1 MKLDAKLSAY
11 LGAELTQ
18 QMEEGKASA
27 EAAVRAREKLGLL
40 FRALAAYLPRG
51 LQARSVELA
60 KGVKIEA
67 AILLVDVSGF
77 TTLSE
82 RLSRTGKEGAEEVTG
97 IINGYFSPLIKIA
110 AKYGGDLVRFG
121 GDSITVIFEI
131 QSGET
136 ASKERRALQAAHDM
150 SEFVKN
156 FAEVKTSI
164 GSFPVGLHLA
174 LHTGSFTACQVG
186 QARDGM
192 QYLLA
197 GQAAA
202 VAAELEEEA
211 LSGEIIIS
219 QAIFDLLKSE
229 IKTEPKKNG
238 MYRLTGLQSAAIPGS
253 EQVEKEEQDPAV
265 LAHKIQTLAGY
276 LPPWLYQRLMDD
288 PKGGGQSGEHTRVTV
303 LFLNFYGL
311 DFDRDASSVA
321 KLQNYFQVLQETVRS
336 YDGYINKIDTG
347 INGQRAMILFGAPQS
362 HEDDEVRAVLCGLEM
377 LSHQEF
383 GYGGMN
389 QKFGINSGYVFAGTV
404 GSQLRRE
411 YTAMGDEVNLA
422 ARLMGSAQEGQLLIT
437 AATNRKS
444 RNKFEAASLGEQQ
457 FKGKVH
463 PIHIY
468 QVTAKKDGSDD
479 IFAKWISESKA
490 IVGRAQERELL
501 GQVIE
506 KVISGKGQVVSI
518 VGEAGIGKSRLT
530 RDLTSR
536 WMEHGYTLFGGSCQ
550 SYGMA
555 ISYLPWSELMES
567 YLGLKKTD
575 GPEEKSRKIEKTL
588 EIIDPQLKDWAP
600 IVGEIV
606 GVPMPETQLTKSLDA
621 KLRQQR
627 LFDLVLDIVSW
638 GASQEPLMLILE
650 DLHWAD
656 SASMELLN
664 YVARNIGD
672 KPILLCLVYRPLE
685 AQHEFMSKDYH
696 HALNLRELTSEESLE
711 LVRSLLA
718 IEGMP
723 EELEQL
729 ILKKSQGNPFF
740 VEEVVK
746 SLIEQ
751 KVVDQ
756 KDGKWQV
763 VASEVRNV
771 NIPDTVQGVIKS
783 RVDRLHFETKE
794 VLQFASVIG
803 REFDLRL
810 LTGIYDKKAELKPIL
825 ADLNRFDLVLLE
837 GEEQYIFKHIMTQ
850 EVAYDSLPFA
860 KRRELH
866 NTIGDRLEDLHQD
879 KIEEAFGLLAH
890 HYFHAHNWEP
900 AFFYSVEAGD
910 KAKKVYA
917 NQEALAHYD
926 RALEVF
932 DKMAEAGMLPE
943 LTRRIEEEMK
953 AEEAKKA
960 LEEKNKQA

>member
-1 MKLDAKLSAY
+1 MKLDSKLSAY
-11 LGAELTQ
+11 LGSDLSRSL
-18 QMEEGKASA
+18 SA
-27 EAAVRAREKLGLL
+27 DKLQPETINQAGEKLSLL
-40 FRALAAYLPRG
+40 YRALAPYLPKE
-51 LQARSVELA
+51 LCARSQELA
-60 KGVKIEA
+60 KGVKLDA
-67 AILLVDVSGF
+67 AILMVDVSGF

-121 GDSITVIFEI
+121 GDSITVIFEA
-131 QSGET
+131 QPDVK

-150 SEFVKN
+150 AEFVKN

-164 GSFPVGLHLA
+164 GSFPVGLHLV
-174 LHTGSFTACQVG
+174 LHTGTFAACQVG
-186 QARDGM
+186 RPQDGL

-211 LSGEIIIS
+211 QSGEVLIS
-219 QAIFDLLKSE
+219 QAIYDLLKE
-229 IKTEPKKNG
+229 NIQVEPKKQG
-238 MYRLTGLQSAAIPGS
+238 MYRLVELKGQAVSGS
-253 EQVEKEEQDPAV
+253 ETEEKEEKDP
-265 LAHKIQTLAGY
+265 LAQAEKIQTLSAY
-276 LPPWLYQRLMDD
+276 LPPWLYQRLIDD
-288 PKGGGQSGEHTRVTV
+288 PRGGAQSGEHTRVTV

-311 DFDRDASSVA
+311 DFDSDASAVA

-347 INGQRAMILFGAPQS
+347 INGQRAMILFGAPRS

-383 GYGGMN
+383 GYGGMH

-422 ARLMGSAQEGQLLIT
+422 ARLMSSAKEGQLLIT

-444 RNKFEAASLGEQQ
+444 KNKFEVASLGEQQ

-468 QVTAKKDGSDD
+468 QVTAKREGAED

-490 IVGRAQERELL
+490 IVGRSQERELL
-501 GQVIE
+501 GQVID

-575 GPEEKSRKIEKTL
+575 GFDEKAKKIERTL

-672 KPILLCLVYRPLE
+672 KPILFCLVYRPLE
-685 AQHEFMSKDYH
+685 AQHEFMTKDYH
-696 HALNLRELTSEESLE
+696 HAINLKELTPEESLE

-751 KVVDQ
+751 KVVDE

-783 RVDRLHFETKE
+783 RVDRLNFDAKE

-866 NTIGDRLEDLHQD
+866 NTIGDKLEDLHQE
-879 KIEEAFGLLAH
+879 KIEEAFGILAH

-932 DKMAEAGMLPE
+932 DKMVEAGMLPE
-943 LTRRIEEEMK
+943 LTKRIEEEMK
-953 AEEAKKA
+953 AEEARKA
-960 LEEKNKQA
+960 LEEKK